1 MNLTMMILLS
11 IWTYH
16 VNRALDC
23 GPHYPG
29 HCGRQER
36 RYRGPSSSGEHLR
49 VGGQPPVIPIPTP
62 IKSSYHKID
71 LKTQKVFVDI
81 LDFYDII
88 YLFTILRKSCTSMTM
103 PSIIQTREFL
113 YFPLIDVSS
122 HLTSRLKWKS
132 LRRSQKSTSQYYR
145 SSIRNST
152 CRSV

>member
-1 MNLTMMILLS
+1 MRIILLDRV
-11 IWTYH
+11 WTYH
-16 VNRALDC
+16 VNRAVDRD
-23 GPHYPG
+23 PRYPG
-29 HCGRQER
+29 HRCWEER

-49 VGGQPPVIPIPTP
+49 VGGQPPVIPTPTP
-62 IKSSYHKID
+62 KKSSYHKIN
-71 LKTQKVFVDI
+71 LKTQTLFVDI

-113 YFPLIDVSS
+113 YFPLIDVSC
-122 HLTSRLKWKS
+122 HLTSRFKWKS

-152 CRSV
+152 WRSV